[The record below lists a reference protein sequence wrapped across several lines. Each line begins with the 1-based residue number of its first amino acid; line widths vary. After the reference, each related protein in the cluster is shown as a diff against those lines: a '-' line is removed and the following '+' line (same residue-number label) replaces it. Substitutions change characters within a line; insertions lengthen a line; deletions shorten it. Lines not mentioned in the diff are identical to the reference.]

1 MTQQRLLTR
10 KFVYLLT
17 AVPLLSISVELSIH
31 FLVVQATALGLL
43 VEPSSPLRSLEGDV
57 LVIAGEDTRLSTN
70 HHVVAA
76 LKGRRFRRIL
86 YEAKD
91 VDDPDVE
98 TLPMGWQLG
107 VGASALGSDYVD
119 AQLRAAAAAAAAATT
134 TTTQKTKNGGSHV
147 SSSRAELSHQN
158 TDITASTAPSTTTPR
173 IPRAPEAVFHKKTKL
188 AAAAWGLGSAFL
200 DTQIPARASLATFLA
215 RDSTWLSRESWP
227 PEEYFSRLASVH
239 FFLCPTGQGVQ
250 SPKLF
255 EAWLAKAVPVVLPT
269 PAFKD
274 LEAQGFPFVV
284 VQRWEEVTPGLLEAY
299 LKDDV
304 QGYGAIDWDRV
315 HFLSS
320 LEGLAENLDR

>member
-1 MTQQRLLTR
+1 MTR

-43 VEPSSPLRSLEGDV
+43 VEPSSPLRSLAGDV

-119 AQLRAAAAAAAAATT
+119 AQLRAAADF
-134 TTTQKTKNGGSHV
+134 
-147 SSSRAELSHQN
+147 SSSNSNNNNYAEDQEWGQPRKQQPRG
-158 TDITASTAPSTTTPR
+158 IVAS
-173 IPRAPEAVFHKKTKL
+173 
-188 AAAAWGLGSAFL
+188 
-200 DTQIPARASLATFLA
+200 
-215 RDSTWLSRESWP
+215 
-227 PEEYFSRLASVH
+227 EYRYYCEYCSKYYHS
-239 FFLCPTGQGVQ
+239 
-250 SPKLF
+250 
-255 EAWLAKAVPVVLPT
+255 
-269 PAFKD
+269 
-274 LEAQGFPFVV
+274 
-284 VQRWEEVTPGLLEAY
+284 
-299 LKDDV
+299 
-304 QGYGAIDWDRV
+304 
-315 HFLSS
+315 
-320 LEGLAENLDR
+320 